1 MKGST
6 SRIDILSRIAA
17 AVVGGYALSAATA
30 VCLALLLP
38 MMRSEAVLT
47 GTMVSFVVYVCVAIW
62 VFAASSAGRA
72 WIGLLLCAG
81 LLGGVVLVFHFEGAP

>member
-17 AVVGGYALSAATA
+17 ATVGGYALSAATA

-47 GTMVSFVVYVCVAIW
+47 GTMVSFIVYVCVAIW

-81 LLGGVVLVFHFEGAP
+81 LLGGVALVFHLGGAL

>member
-17 AVVGGYALSAATA
+17 ATVGGYALSAATA

-47 GTMVSFVVYVCVAIW
+47 GTMLSFIVYVCVAIW

-72 WIGLLLCAG
+72 WTGLLLCAG
-81 LLGGVVLVFHFEGAP
+81 MIGGVLLVFHLGGAL